1 MRFLYFVIFAAF
13 AGTTNHT
20 AANEATTFA
29 SFSLGDSGSSLQRQR
44 GIDCKRPLVRPL
56 GDDVTGRVRVLA
68 KKMAE
73 LNAMQGGDLI
83 CNVRS
88 QTIDGQP
95 IAKTVLKL
103 YSDRLLQIE
112 LSLKFKPL
120 RRDIRNQYYPSS
132 PEIGQVIDALKGK
145 YGSPSEQR
153 IRHADCSCYVV
164 TSNWTRPDGTT
175 ITMER
180 HEESASEARVVY
192 TAPEYKKAL
201 SDRLAASSHATNE
214 YLEAK
219 RRQADEARVK
229 NLRDL

>member
-1 MRFLYFVIFAAF
+1 MRFLCFVIIAAF
-13 AGTTNHT
+13 AGTTNHS
-20 AANEATTFA
+20 AANEATAFK
-29 SFSLGDSGSSLQRQR
+29 SFSLGDSSSSIQRQR
-44 GIDCKRPLVRPL
+44 GVDCKRPLARPL
-56 GDDVTGRVRVLA
+56 AEDVTGRVRVLA

-73 LNAMQGGDLI
+73 LNAAKGGDLI

-88 QTIDGQP
+88 QTIGGHP

-112 LSLKFKPL
+112 LSLKFKPV
-120 RRDIRNQYYPSS
+120 RRDIRNQHYPSS
-132 PEIGQVIDALKGK
+132 PEIAQVLNALKGK
-145 YGSPSEQR
+145 YGSPLEQR

-164 TSNWTRPDGTT
+164 TSEWKGTDGTT

-180 HEESASEARVVY
+180 REESASEAKVVY
-192 TAPEYKKAL
+192 TSPEYRKAFD
-201 SDRLAASSHATNE
+201 DRLAAGSKAEHE

-219 RRQADEARVK
+219 RRKADEAREK